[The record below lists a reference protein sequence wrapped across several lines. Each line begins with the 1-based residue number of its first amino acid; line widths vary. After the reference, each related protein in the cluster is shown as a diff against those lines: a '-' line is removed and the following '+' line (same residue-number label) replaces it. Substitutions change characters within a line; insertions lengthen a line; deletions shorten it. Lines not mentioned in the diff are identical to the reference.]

1 MLCLILSQYTKWNL
15 FKYGINTLCIS
26 NARKKAIRPNHV
38 ATKMKEE
45 TKQNTTVIADHIQEN
60 RLVGEKKDCFIVCY
74 LLYRM
79 KISLFKFEAHPTHR
93 L

>member
-45 TKQNTTVIADHIQEN
+45 TKQNATVIADLGKQTGWREK
-60 RLVGEKKDCFIVCY
+60 RLFYC
-74 LLYRM
+74 LLPS
-79 KISLFKFEAHPTHR
+79 ISNEDTAVQI
-93 L
+93 